1 MTKARKHHTWAQTTW
16 KCWLL
21 EIQRYRYSHTTPR
34 CNDTGEHYRDNNK
47 YYVHTSRVAST
58 IWRKAFSI
66 LTSCYRVENR
76 VSSALY
82 TQQCRLKRIPLTK
95 EIENS
100 EIVFIRLSQS
110 WLRFLRKWE
119 LLIFLNKYVTEFG
132 SPQSWTISISIAEK
146 LASFFQTLPFFF

>member
-1 MTKARKHHTWAQTTW
+1 MQTSHMGTNNL
-16 KCWLL
+16 KTLTPGNPKVPV
-21 EIQRYRYSHTTPR
+21 YSHTTPR

-76 VSSALY
+76 FSSALY
-82 TQQCRLKRIPLTK
+82 TQQCRLKRISLTK

-100 EIVFIRLSQS
+100 EIEFLRLSQS
-110 WLRFLRKWE
+110 WLRFLIHKWE
-119 LLIFLNKYVTEFG
+119 HLIFLNKYVTEL
-132 SPQSWTISISIAEK
+132 SSWQSWTISIAEK
-146 LASFFQTLPFFF
+146 LASNSAISVW

>member
-76 VSSALY
+76 FSSALY

-100 EIVFIRLSQS
+100 EIVFLRLSQS
-110 WLRFLRKWE
+110 WLRFLQKWE
-119 LLIFLNKYVTEFG
+119 HLIFLNKYVTEL
-132 SPQSWTISISIAEK
+132 SSWQSWTISIAEK
-146 LASFFQTLPFFF
+146 LASNSAISVW

>member
-1 MTKARKHHTWAQTTW
+1 MTKARKHHTWPQTTW

-76 VSSALY
+76 FSSALY
-82 TQQCRLKRIPLTK
+82 TQQCRLKRISLTK

-100 EIVFIRLSQS
+100 EIEFLRLSQS
-110 WLRFLRKWE
+110 WLRFLHKWE
-119 LLIFLNKYVTEFG
+119 HWICNRIEFSTKLNYLDLHCRKTGSFCPNSAIIFFLE
-132 SPQSWTISISIAEK
+132 
-146 LASFFQTLPFFF
+146 

>member
-34 CNDTGEHYRDNNK
+34 CNSTGEHYRDNNK

-76 VSSALY
+76 FSSALY
-82 TQQCRLKRIPLTK
+82 TQQCRLKRISLTK

-100 EIVFIRLSQS
+100 EIEFLRLSQS

-119 LLIFLNKYVTEFG
+119 HLIFLNKYVTEL
-132 SPQSWTISISIAEK
+132 SSWQSWTISIAEK
-146 LASFFQTLPFFF
+146 LASNSATSVW